1 MGAKQTKIENDF
13 CDAINCDSG
22 ARVGEALLQYPEL
35 ANATLHKGTTNP
47 MCRASWMG
55 NNNIILLL
63 IKYGSDINAR
73 SREGRTP
80 IMYAAMKGWLPTV
93 ELLLENG
100 ADKDLTDAE
109 GLNVFDICVIQE
121 QYKIAQFLYSKH
133 GMTRNQDE
141 RDLLYKPEPHGH
153 QFDVGKLHRSEGF
166 DIDLFFAYL
175 E

>member
-1 MGAKQTKIENDF
+1 M
-13 CDAINCDSG
+13 
-22 ARVGEALLQYPEL
+22 
-35 ANATLHKGTTNP
+35 
-47 MCRASWMG
+47 
-55 NNNIILLL
+55 
-63 IKYGSDINAR
+63 
-73 SREGRTP
+73 
-80 IMYAAMKGWLPTV
+80 
-93 ELLLENG
+93 
-100 ADKDLTDAE
+100 TDAE